1 MNNNKQNMN
10 RGYGIA
16 LFSALILSTTAIF
29 VRYLTQTFSLPPLIL
44 AFWREFLVALTLLI
58 VFLIA
63 FRHLL
68 KVRKSDLPIL
78 LLYGLTLAVFNA
90 LWTIAVAM
98 NGAAISTVLV
108 YTSTAFTAVLG
119 RWLFKEQLGLIK
131 IIAVLLCLGGC
142 VLVSGALDRSAW
154 ISNGLGILTGILSGL
169 SYAVYSLI
177 GRAMGKRGINP
188 WTTLLYIFGIA
199 ALILFT
205 LNLCFGKFLPGAAQQ
220 VKDFLW
226 LGDSLKGWGIL
237 FLLAAGPTVVGFGML
252 NISLSRLP
260 ASVANLIL
268 SLEPAF
274 TTIIAYF
281 FLSERLIGLQI
292 IGSLMIMAGVVFVR
306 LEEGR
311 ISKKSCQRQ
320 AQLSVFHPINKRGS
334 L

>member
-44 AFWREFLVALTLLI
+44 AFWRELIVALTLLL
-58 VFLIA
+58 VFLVA
-63 FRHLL
+63 FPRLL

-78 LLYGLTLAVFNA
+78 LLYGLTLAIFNA
-90 LWTIAVAM
+90 LWTVAVAM
-98 NGAAISTVLV
+98 NGAAVSTVLV
-108 YTSTAFTAVLG
+108 YTSTGFTAILG
-119 RWLFKEQLGLIK
+119 RWLFKERLGWIK
-131 IIAVLLCLGGC
+131 IVAVLLCLGGC

-169 SYAVYSLI
+169 SYAVYSLM
-177 GRAMGKRGINP
+177 GRAMGNRGINP
-188 WTTLLYIFGIA
+188 WTTLLYIFGFA

-205 LNLCFGKFLPGAAQQ
+205 LNLCFGKFLPGAALQL
-220 VKDFLW
+220 KDFLW
-226 LGDSLKGWGIL
+226 LGDSIKGWGIL

-252 NISLSRLP
+252 NISLARLP

-274 TTIIAYF
+274 TTIIAYIL
-281 FLSERLIGLQI
+281 LSERLTILQI
-292 IGSLMIMAGVVFVR
+292 AGSLMIMVGVVFVR
-306 LEEGR
+306 FEESR
-311 ISKKSCQRQ
+311 ISDRR
-320 AQLSVFHPINKRGS
+320 SVVADTLGRAS
-334 L
+334 SS